1 MSRKIQ
7 VSFSDRQV
15 ELLSLFKGEFGDSES
30 EIIRGIVLAWLSE
43 KSFITTIVKNRIQS
57 EQENILNMESK
68 ADENN

>member
-7 VSFSDRQV
+7 VSFSDRQL
-15 ELLSLFKGEFGDSES
+15 ELLSMFKGEFGDSES

-57 EQENILNMESK
+57 EQDSLVNSERK
-68 ADENN
+68 DDENN

>member
-7 VSFSDRQV
+7 VSFSDRQI
-15 ELLSLFKGEFGDSES
+15 ELLSMFKGEFGDTES

-57 EQENILNMESK
+57 EQDCLVNNERK
-68 ADENN
+68 DDETN